1 MGRDPDLYNPV
12 DNYSLAQEHRFYN
25 PHLQEVTGTEWVVY
39 GILMPIS
46 GTLSV
51 VLNVFIFVVLAFKN
65 RKRGPNSLYVFLQCL
80 AGYDTLVSTLS
91 MFIFSVPTLCKYFE
105 WKLTYLNEVHP
116 FLMPFLMPLLHM
128 AITGSDY
135 LNLAAAV
142 ERFIALDRNFRG
154 TKTPHYGCLPR
165 RTFFY
170 CFVILLGTILFNI
183 PLIFE
188 REVIMNTNG
197 TLEVVATSIR
207 FNEVYIKM
215 YRLMAEF
222 VIFKVTTW
230 ISFMILFLSL
240 RDRIK
245 FYFKRKIRK
254 TLTVEHYLELM
265 NSRIILG
272 INSLFY
278 VTNALPLVI
287 SLCHM
292 FLVHLSDD
300 LSQIA
305 NLCLVLNSTFKFFIY
320 VGWSRDFRRSV
331 AELCGRPTSHWT
343 DDEEMSAAF
352 LSHAK
357 VVTFAQSRG

>member
-1 MGRDPDLYNPV
+1 MGRNPDLYDPV
-12 DNYSLAQEHRFYN
+12 DNYSLAQEYRFYN
-25 PHLQEVTGTEWVVY
+25 PHLQGVTSNEWIVY
-39 GILMPIS
+39 GILMPMF

-51 VLNVFIFVVLAFKN
+51 LLNILIFIVLAN
-65 RKRGPNSLYVFLQCL
+65 RNRRQGQNSLFIFLQCL
-80 AGYDTLVSTLS
+80 SGYDILVSTLS
-91 MFIFSVPTLCKYFE
+91 LFIFSVPTLCKYFE
-105 WKLTYLNEVHP
+105 WNLGYLNEVHP
-116 FLMPFLMPLLHM
+116 LLMPFLMPFLHM

-142 ERFIALDRNFRG
+142 ERFIALDRNFRR
-154 TKTPHYGCLPR
+154 TKTPHYGCLTR
-165 RTFFY
+165 RTLFY
-170 CFVILLGTILFNI
+170 CVVILLCTILFNV

-188 REVIMNTNG
+188 REVILNANG
-197 TLEVVATSIR
+197 TLEVIATSLR
-207 FNEVYIKM
+207 FNDIYIKM

-222 VIFKVTTW
+222 LIFKVTTW

-240 RDRIK
+240 RDRIN
-245 FYFKRKIRK
+245 FYFKSKVRK

-278 VTNALPLVI
+278 ITNALPLVI

-305 NLCLVLNSTFKFFIY
+305 NLCLILNSTFKFFIY
-320 VGWSRDFRRSV
+320 VGLSRDFRRSV
-331 AELCGRPTSHWT
+331 AELCGKPTSHWT
-343 DDEEMSAAF
+343 EDEAMSSAF
-352 LSHAK
+352 LDHAK